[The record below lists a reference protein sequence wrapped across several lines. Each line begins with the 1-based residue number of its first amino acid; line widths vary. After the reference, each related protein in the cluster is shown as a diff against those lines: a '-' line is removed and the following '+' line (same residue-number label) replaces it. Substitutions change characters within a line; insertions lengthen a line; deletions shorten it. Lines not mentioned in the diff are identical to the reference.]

1 MLAYTDNGT
10 SMNTFNLRR
19 LATVSAAL
27 LCIAAIAS
35 HARPALAAE
44 ATDPAVAS
52 AVPTEPAA
60 PPAAPA
66 PMSDETQGRIGHHH
80 RHDNDVVSIGHNSTL
95 AGDQQADSV
104 VSIFGS
110 STSAG
115 EAGDVVSVFGNTR
128 VTGPVRD
135 SAVAVLGNT
144 YVDSRIT
151 GDVVAVLGNVE
162 LGPQADIGGDV
173 VSVGGT
179 LLRDPAAIVHGDV
192 QTVMMGAVGAFD
204 WLHIWIENCLLEGR
218 PLALV
223 PGIGWIWG
231 LALAFLALYAS
242 LALLFRD
249 GLMQCV
255 QTLEKHPGQ
264 VVIAALLTVLSTPI
278 LIVLL
283 CVTVIGIAAVPF
295 VLLGMFCAG
304 LFGKAVVLAWL
315 GLSVTGRRE
324 AGALSHPALAVLLGG
339 AIVLALYVVPV
350 LGFIVYQLLGLLGIG
365 VVVYTLVAHMRAR
378 QAGKQN
384 GVNPPPLAASQ
395 AAAAV
400 SAAPPPPEAPP
411 AGASPISDPTGS
423 TTPPPHEQPPAAAA
437 APTVNTAAPRA
448 GFWIRMAA
456 LLIDALL
463 IGVISSILFHHN
475 DGELLLLA
483 AYGAIMW
490 KLRGSTIGGIVFHLH
505 VVRLDGRQIDWATA
519 IVRALGCFLSLVV
532 AGLGF
537 IWIAF
542 DDDKQAWH
550 DKIAGTVVV
559 RAARSASLV

>member
-1 MLAYTDNGT
+1 M
-10 SMNTFNLRR
+10 
-19 LATVSAAL
+19 
-27 LCIAAIAS
+27 
-35 HARPALAAE
+35 
-44 ATDPAVAS
+44 
-52 AVPTEPAA
+52 
-60 PPAAPA
+60 
-66 PMSDETQGRIGHHH
+66 
-80 RHDNDVVSIGHNSTL
+80 
-95 AGDQQADSV
+95 
-104 VSIFGS
+104 
-110 STSAG
+110 
-115 EAGDVVSVFGNTR
+115 
-128 VTGPVRD
+128 RD

-144 YVDSRIT
+144 YVDSKIT

-162 LGPQADIGGDV
+162 LGPHADIGGDV

-204 WLHIWIENCLLEGR
+204 WLHIWVENCLLEGR

-231 LALAFLALYAS
+231 LALAFLALYAG

-249 GLMQCV
+249 GLMQCMR
-255 QTLEKHPGQ
+255 TLETHPGQ
-264 VVIAALLTVLSTPI
+264 VVIAALLTVLLTPM

-283 CVTVIGIAAVPF
+283 CITVIGIAAVPF
-295 VLLGMFCAG
+295 LVFGMFCAG
-304 LFGKAVVLAWL
+304 LFGKAVALAWL
-315 GLSVTGRRE
+315 GMSVTGRRE
-324 AGALSHPALAVLLGG
+324 TGAFSHPALAVLLGG

-350 LGFIVYQLLGLLGIG
+350 LGFIVYQLLGLVGIG
-365 VVVYTLVAHMRAR
+365 VVVYTLVAHMRTR

-384 GVNPPPLAASQ
+384 GLNPPPPQPSHGARRLRMHRAAGAPPLSGQ
-395 AAAAV
+395 PG
-400 SAAPPPPEAPP
+400 SSAPPPPAEVP
-411 AGASPISDPTGS
+411 AVTA
-423 TTPPPHEQPPAAAA
+423 
-437 APTVNTAAPRA
+437 AAPRA

-463 IGVISSILFHHN
+463 VGVISSILFHHG

-483 AYGAIMW
+483 AYGAVMW

-505 VVRLDGRQIDWATA
+505 VVRLDGRKIDWPTA
-519 IVRALGCFLSLVV
+519 VVRALGCFLSLVV

-559 RAARSASLV
+559 RAPRSASLV